1 MSKKIT
7 PKNKIKKSLSR
18 SKSKKTDSKCRKV
31 THTKPVKKKYAVLKF
46 DLEDEYEWQSFKNAM
61 KADHMSMKIEDLYQE
76 VFRPH
81 LKYDQPLVEEYT
93 GVEIKIDEMTAD
105 ILRAIFYKCNE
116 HFYPREE

>member
-1 MSKKIT
+1 MTAKKT
-7 PKNKIKKSLSR
+7 IKKSLTR

-31 THTKPVKKKYAVLKF
+31 TLSKPVKKKYAVLKF

-61 KADHMSMKIEDLYQE
+61 KADYMATKIDDLYQD

-81 LKYDQPLVEEYT
+81 LKYDQPLVEAYT

-116 HFYPREE
+116 YFYPKEDM